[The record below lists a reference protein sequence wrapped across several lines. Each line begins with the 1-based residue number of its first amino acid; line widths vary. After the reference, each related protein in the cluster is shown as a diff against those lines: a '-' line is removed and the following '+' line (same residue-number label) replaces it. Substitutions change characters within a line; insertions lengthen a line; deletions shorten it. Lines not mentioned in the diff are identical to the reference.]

1 MQRRFILFYLI
12 LVSGTLYAQKDPVA
26 KSILDKFS
34 EKALAAPSVLMDFTL
49 VVTDLVNNT
58 TNKSEGIL
66 IIKESMYKLD
76 LPENTIWFNGTT
88 TFTYAPEV
96 EEVTITEPDPD
107 AEEFLTSPGLLFT
120 LYRNDYK
127 YRLIDE
133 STNGFVI
140 DLYPE
145 NLNTE
150 FSRIRLHIAKDY
162 ILTTAEYKRK
172 DGITILIS
180 VNDYD
185 LTKKYNE
192 SFFNFNPGKYTNAE
206 IIDMRF

>member
-1 MQRRFILFYLI
+1 MKTRLILFYLI
-12 LVSGTLYAQKDPVA
+12 LISGTLYAQKDPVA

-34 EKALAAPSVLMDFTL
+34 EKALTAPSVLLDFTL
-49 VVTDLVNNT
+49 VITDDINKT
-58 TNKSEGIL
+58 TNESEGIL
-66 IIKESMYKLD
+66 VIKESMYKLD
-76 LPENTIWFNGTT
+76 LPENIIWFNGTT

-107 AEEFLTSPGLLFT
+107 AEEFLTSPELLFT

-127 YRLIDE
+127 YRLVDE

-145 NLNTE
+145 NLITE
-150 FSRIRLHIAKDY
+150 FSRIRLHIAKNY
-162 ILTTAEYKRK
+162 VLTAAEYKRK
-172 DGITILIS
+172 DGITIMIS
-180 VNDYD
+180 VNDYN

-192 SFFNFNPGKYTNAE
+192 SFFNFDPGKYKNAE